1 MCAQHTQLYTHNTL
15 FSSHSHCLTQHLA
28 VLTLLSH
35 PPPPDHHGPSEEASI
50 ARSLSVATG
59 LNSMVTRPRVR
70 TVFPHT
76 AVSNATLLSFQEGEL
91 ITLLIP
97 DEKDGWMYGEL
108 EKTRQ

>member
-1 MCAQHTQLYTHNTL
+1 M
-15 FSSHSHCLTQHLA
+15 
-28 VLTLLSH
+28 
-35 PPPPDHHGPSEEASI
+35 P
-50 ARSLSVATG
+50 RSLSVATG

-76 AVSNATLLSFQEGEL
+76 AGSNATLLSFQEGEL